1 MSKPREPVKR
11 RDATGHLD
19 PHYERDL
26 LEKARASRNADGDE
40 GALQAFIS
48 GANSAEELSEEFGEA
63 YLQSV
68 TSGEQ
73 SEPDRRER
81 ITPDELGGPFVVTA
95 ASREFADGTDESNI
109 AEATREPLPRT
120 SKADP

>member
-26 LEKARASRNADGDE
+26 LEKSRASRNTDGDE
-40 GALQAFIS
+40 AALLAFIS
-48 GANSAEELSEEFGEA
+48 GPSSSEELSEELGEA
-63 YLQSV
+63 YLQSA
-68 TSGEQ
+68 TSGEE
-73 SEPDRRER
+73 SEPDRHER
-81 ITPDELGGPFVVTA
+81 ITAEEVGGPFVTTTA
-95 ASREFADGTDESNI
+95 RVEFADGIDESNI

>member
-19 PHYERDL
+19 PQYERDL
-26 LEKARASRNADGDE
+26 LEKARASRNSDKDAE
-40 GALQAFIS
+40 AQQAFIA
-48 GANSAEELSEEFGEA
+48 GPASAEELSEELGEA
-63 YLQSV
+63 YLQSA

-73 SEPDRRER
+73 SEPARHER
-81 ITPDELGGPFVVTA
+81 ITPDESGGPFVPTSA
-95 ASREFADGTDESNI
+95 RREFAEGTDESNI